1 MKSRTEPVIV
11 FYAWQDDL
19 PHATNRTAIMKC
31 LRTAASELEK
41 RYHHKNLHIII
52 DEATRGEPGA
62 PNIPNTVREKIEA
75 SDVFVCDVTPV
86 SELDVKDVNHL
97 PNPNVVFE
105 LGFAV
110 AHLGWKRIIMLFNKT
125 FGEFPKDLPFDF
137 DRHRASPYKIVQP
150 KNGPV
155 SDDSAL
161 TKLITVAVEVVINS
175 DPPRPSEMIAID
187 PKTLRRQRDLKMLR
201 LLLETVHWPS
211 LQDHMEE
218 GPKVIRAKVF
228 YFWEEFNSI
237 FTSPIFHLNDGSLVS
252 KFKKVHRLWELS
264 LSFDPYY
271 MPAVGQ
277 SGDVF
282 FGNPGGQG
290 WSREQHQAWRD
301 IEVALK
307 ELYKVVVG
315 LLKTI
320 RKNYVEIDLEE
331 INSVAWNKYIEH
343 EDSIEQF
350 SKKLKKKPKQ
360 AVP

>member
-1 MKSRTEPVIV
+1 
-11 FYAWQDDL
+11 
-19 PHATNRTAIMKC
+19 
-31 LRTAASELEK
+31 
-41 RYHHKNLHIII
+41 
-52 DEATRGEPGA
+52 
-62 PNIPNTVREKIEA
+62 
-75 SDVFVCDVTPV
+75 
-86 SELDVKDVNHL
+86 
-97 PNPNVVFE
+97 
-105 LGFAV
+105 
-110 AHLGWKRIIMLFNKT
+110 
-125 FGEFPKDLPFDF
+125 
-137 DRHRASPYKIVQP
+137 VQP

-175 DPPRPSEMIAID
+175 DPPRPSEKIAID

-237 FTSPIFHLNDGSLVS
+237 FTSPIFHLNDGTLVS
-252 KFKKVHRLWELS
+252 KFKKVHQLWELS

-301 IEVALK
+301 IEMALK
-307 ELYKVVVG
+307 ELYRVVVG

-350 SKKLKKKPKQ
+350 SKTLKKKPKQ